1 MHPTIDYTKMQQN
14 VIGITSKSDLKNDNP
29 INGAKS
35 TNCDFEENKQPLQ
48 SLSALF
54 NDEKVRVAETTI
66 KSSYTHSFDEL
77 MHKLHAHKQ
86 ELDNQIGVLRQSQA
100 ALEESRTRYVEL
112 FEFAPVG
119 YVSLNAEGMIVKIN
133 LNGANLLGV
142 EGNNLISRCLAEFIA
157 DEYQDQ
163 WHQLCLQA
171 KQTRR
176 KQIYEMP
183 IRQND
188 GTLFHAHFDCLYQEA
203 NNASS
208 ALHII
213 FTDITER
220 KKTEEELR
228 IAAVTFEM
236 QEGIIITDTH
246 KVIMRVNHAFSCIT
260 GYSAEDAISKTP
272 SFLRSGL
279 HDSAFYQS
287 LWATV
292 ARDGFW
298 QGEIWNKHKNGELF
312 PIWQTITAVRRE
324 DNTISHYVLAFT
336 DIRVEKQAE
345 KILLDTRD
353 NLETQVVSTKHE
365 LEKVK
370 QETAEIN
377 TALNVI
383 LKHRELDKTDAQF
396 ALSYEVEATILPL
409 LKQLF
414 TVSKGRYQT
423 SRLIGILEA
432 NLQQLMKS
440 YGRAANLGTAYQ
452 KLTPVETQVASMVR
466 QGLPSKVIAAA
477 LNISSGTV
485 SIHRKHIRK
494 KFGLDGK
501 ADNLHSYLLSLTE

>member
-213 FTDITER
+213 FTDITKR

-228 IAAVTFEM
+228 IAR
-236 QEGIIITDTH
+236 
-246 KVIMRVNHAFSCIT
+246 VIQMSLLPQGQIAMPGVSV
-260 GYSAEDAISKTP
+260 SALCVPAREVGGDYYDFFPLGDDRFGLLIADV
-272 SFLRSGL
+272 SG
-279 HDSAFYQS
+279 
-287 LWATV
+287 
-292 ARDGFW
+292 
-298 QGEIWNKHKNGELF
+298 
-312 PIWQTITAVRRE
+312 
-324 DNTISHYVLAFT
+324 
-336 DIRVEKQAE
+336 
-345 KILLDTRD
+345 
-353 NLETQVVSTKHE
+353 
-365 LEKVK
+365 
-370 QETAEIN
+370 
-377 TALNVI
+377 
-383 LKHRELDKTDAQF
+383 
-396 ALSYEVEATILPL
+396 
-409 LKQLF
+409 
-414 TVSKGRYQT
+414 KGT
-423 SRLIGILEA
+423 S
-432 NLQQLMKS
+432 
-440 YGRAANLGTAYQ
+440 
-452 KLTPVETQVASMVR
+452 
-466 QGLPSKVIAAA
+466 AA
-477 LNISSGTV
+477 LYMAEL
-485 SIHRKHIRK
+485 K
-494 KFGLDGK
+494 GLM
-501 ADNLHSYLLSLTE
+501 LSLSQTGSDPMSVNLRNWRVAGK